1 MAKIEYLGDVAEDK
15 LLIALL
21 VGRFDQ
27 GNDRVIVY
35 HTTREEA
42 TVPTGD
48 LVRRQVVLPDTRR
61 VRIDHISPQHKGD
74 AVTIMVR
81 AEAPSPAA
89 APVINALFETTT
101 GGWTGTANAPIK
113 RIERQDDGSFTV
125 VIDHWPA
132 PAGELIKPGLTYTL
146 RTALERIQAHDQKL
160 DDPNGDGSGNCAE
173 SPIGDDYNDV
183 CALLQP
189 LYDILGM
196 TGPFSPDEPTG
207 RQEG

>member
-61 VRIDHISPQHKGD
+61 VRMDHISPQHKGD

-81 AEAPSPAA
+81 AEAPPQPAA
-89 APVINALFETTT
+89 APAIHALFETTT

-113 RIERQDDGSFTV
+113 RIERQDDSSFTV

-132 PAGELIKPGLTYTL
+132 PAGEPIQPGFMATL
-146 RTALERIQAHDQKL
+146 RGVLADIRAHNGNLNDPDG
-160 DDPNGDGSGNCAE
+160 DDSGDNAQ
-173 SPIGDDYNDV
+173 SPTGDDYNTILEFL
-183 CALLQP
+183 AP
-189 LYDILGM
+189 LYAL
-196 TGPFSPDEPTG
+196 TGEDTP
-207 RQEG
+207 